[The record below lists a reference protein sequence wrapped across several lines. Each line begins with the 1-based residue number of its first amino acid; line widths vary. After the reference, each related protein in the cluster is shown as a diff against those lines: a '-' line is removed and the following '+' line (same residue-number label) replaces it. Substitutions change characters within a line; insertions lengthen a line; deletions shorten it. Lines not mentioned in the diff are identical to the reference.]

1 MPSAG
6 YATALA
12 IIDAVIQAHGL
23 DDKRPPLLHHYT
35 SLDAAL
41 SILQHREIRLF
52 HCEYLNDST
61 EIRGAIALINNIV
74 TTAIGSARNR
84 SYHKPSEI
92 FYSDVLSKFDTK
104 SSLYEA
110 FVFCLSAGD
119 LTSLRG
125 QDVLSAWR
133 AYGRDGR
140 GVCLSY
146 DSGQLRTYA
155 AGGNGLRLSQVIYD
169 ELVQERVITDIL
181 YRGYDA
187 FNKTNNQQDAVAATV
202 ASLVFMMP
210 VLKHKA
216 FSEEHEWRF
225 IFLPEDRDPTS
236 SGIKFQLRGDLVVP
250 YYTMQDAL
258 DPPNQPTRDP
268 SKAAVNPTPHVAE
281 IMVGPS
287 GFLQLNVKSF
297 EVMRGTATLR
307 WSEIPYRS

>member
-1 MPSAG
+1 MPSVG
-6 YATALA
+6 YTTALA
-12 IIDAVIQAHGL
+12 IIDAVIQAHSL

-41 SILQHREIRLF
+41 SILQHRQIRLF

-61 EIRGAIALINNIV
+61 EIRGAISLINKII
-74 TTAIGSARNR
+74 TTAIDSARNR
-84 SYHKPSEI
+84 SYHKPSEM
-92 FYSDVLSKFDTK
+92 FYGDVLSKFDTK

-119 LTSLRG
+119 LASLRG

-146 DSGQLRTYA
+146 DSGQLATYA
-155 AGGNGLRLSQVIYD
+155 AGGSGLRLSQVIYN

-187 FNKTNNQQDAVAATV
+187 FNKTNNQQDTVAATV

-216 FSEEHEWRF
+216 FSE
-225 IFLPEDRDPTS
+225 
-236 SGIKFQLRGDLVVP
+236 
-250 YYTMQDAL
+250 
-258 DPPNQPTRDP
+258 
-268 SKAAVNPTPHVAE
+268 
-281 IMVGPS
+281 
-287 GFLQLNVKSF
+287 
-297 EVMRGTATLR
+297 
-307 WSEIPYRS
+307 